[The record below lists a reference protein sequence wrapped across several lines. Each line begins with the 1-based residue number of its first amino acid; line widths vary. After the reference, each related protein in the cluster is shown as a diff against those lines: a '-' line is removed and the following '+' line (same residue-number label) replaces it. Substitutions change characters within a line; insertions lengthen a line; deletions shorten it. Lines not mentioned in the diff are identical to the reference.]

1 MIKLFGILLGFFLGL
16 SVYSFVGYMFTKK
29 MPIGKKYKM
38 KFFMFFVI
46 FVFTCVY
53 YILIK

>member
-38 KFFMFFVI
+38 KFFMFFVL